1 MTLRSEILAL
11 TRSLLFRLWLLLT
24 AVFILTYA
32 SISLI
37 VFYGVKDFLQK
48 SAEQGLQILAS
59 ERLNRLDSQFSNQI
73 TNLHAWAKLEVM
85 DQLLTGDIDQ
95 RIALT
100 LTQMKQQYRLP
111 GNIYAFDSKGRLVA
125 ASTRHPA
132 AISRMPALWQ
142 TALQSHAGFVTK
154 HRDLY
159 DGQED
164 VAFIAP
170 VHASFAPKERI
181 GTLVLAYPWSSVA
194 SQLGTPNASM
204 IVLDRLHQNRVLF
217 SGMSPVVLSPMIG
230 DLMSG
235 HALLRGE
242 NGHYLAACAPGNN
255 GGEFARYAPGMP
267 PVLQGRWSVCAVQP
281 LRNDWLAPLALA
293 WRWILLSG
301 LLLGVPMG
309 LLILWLSRRFLKPI
323 TDLTG
328 VAVDIS
334 ASADLSHHAIEVKS
348 RDEIG
353 LLQQSFN
360 RMLARMQKAFQE
372 RARTESELEAANEKL
387 LSMAMTDSLTGLA
400 NRRAAEERFTEETA
414 RAKRHGYSFALAIC
428 DLDNF
433 KLVNDHYGHE
443 VGDRLLKHAAEILRN
458 ALRLDDWVAR
468 WGGEEFVLF
477 MHRVDEVEAVVTAER
492 ARMALKSQPLDID
505 HATIAMT
512 ASFGVSVLKGD
523 EMDVHSALAEADERL
538 YSAKKMGRDR
548 VVGPQRPSG
557 GVLKQA
563 SDLQL
568 ALREN
573 RVIPAYQVIVDLQSQ
588 AVVANEALAR
598 LVMPDGRLL
607 SAGQFIEAAED
618 THLIHQVDEAISRQ
632 AMRRCCEN
640 MCRNRNTRIAHF
652 INLSPNFLER
662 QDLVESL
669 LDLARSCRG
678 APCDAC
684 PAGAGAR
691 TPFVVEV
698 TERQLIVDFKAL
710 RQKLQPLIDAGFR
723 LALDDFGSGYSSFL
737 YLSELPVSFLKIDG
751 WMVQNMRSNPTVL
764 AAVESIVNLARRL
777 RITTIAEFVEDGE
790 TARLLRELGVNWGQG
805 HYFGMP
811 QRDAP
816 AQAR

>member
-1 MTLRSEILAL
+1 MTLRAEILTL
-11 TRSLLFRLWLLLT
+11 TRSLRFKLWLLLT
-24 AVFILTYA
+24 AIFVLTYA
-32 SISLI
+32 SISFI
-37 VFYGVKDFLQK
+37 VLYNVKDFLQK
-48 SAEQGLQILAS
+48 NAEHGLQILAS

-85 DQLLTGDIDQ
+85 DQLSTGDVDQ

-100 LTQMKQQYRLP
+100 LTQMKQQYRLS
-111 GNIYAFDSKGRLVA
+111 GNIYAFDNKGHLVA
-125 ASTRHPA
+125 ASARHP
-132 AISRMPALWQ
+132 ITIPQMPALWQ
-142 TALQSHAGFVTK
+142 AALQRGAGFVTK
-154 HRDLY
+154 HRNPY
-159 DGQED
+159 NSQEM
-164 VAFIAP
+164 VAFIVP
-170 VHASFAPKERI
+170 VHASFASQENI
-181 GTLVLAYPWSSVA
+181 GSLVLTDPWPSVV
-194 SQLGTPNASM
+194 SQLRTPNASL
-204 IVLDRLHQNRVLF
+204 IVLDRLRQNRVLF
-217 SGMSPVVLSPMIG
+217 SGMNPEALRPIAG
-230 DLMSG
+230 DLTSG
-235 HALLRGE
+235 QAILQGE
-242 NGHYLAACAPGNN
+242 GARYLAACAPGRLAMKTQAPF
-255 GGEFARYAPGMP
+255 GEPSFIES
-267 PVLQGRWSVCAVQP
+267 RWSMCAVQS
-281 LRNDWLAPLALA
+281 LRNGWLAPLAFA
-293 WRWILLSG
+293 WRWIVFSG
-301 LLLGVPMG
+301 LLLGIPMG

-323 TDLTG
+323 TDLTE

-334 ASADLSHHAIEVKS
+334 ASADFSGHTVEVKS

-360 RMLARMQKAFQE
+360 RMLARLQEAFQE
-372 RARTESELEAANEKL
+372 RARTESQLEAANEKL

-400 NRRAAEERFTEETA
+400 NRRAAEERFEEEIA

-443 VGDRLLKHAAEILRN
+443 IGDRLLKHAAEILRN
-458 ALRLDDWVAR
+458 TLRLDDWVAR

-492 ARMALKSQPLDID
+492 VRMALKSQPLDVD
-505 HATIAMT
+505 HATISMT
-512 ASFGVSVLKGD
+512 ASFGVSVLSGG

-538 YSAKKMGRDR
+538 YSAKKMGRDC

-557 GVLKQA
+557 GILKQA

-573 RVIPAYQVIVDLQSQ
+573 RVVPAYQVIVDLQSQ

-632 AMRRCCEN
+632 VIRRCCEN
-640 MCRNRNTRIAHF
+640 MCRGQNTQIAHF
-652 INLSPNFLER
+652 INLSPHFLGR
-662 QDLVESL
+662 QDLVNSL
-669 LDLARSCRG
+669 LELARSCQR
-678 APCDAC
+678 APCEAC

-698 TERQLIVDFKAL
+698 TERQLIVDFKDL

-723 LALDDFGSGYSSFL
+723 LALDDFGSGYSSLL
-737 YLSELPVSFLKIDG
+737 YLSELPVDFLKIEG
-751 WMVQNMRSNPTVL
+751 WMAQNMRSNPTVL
-764 AAVESIVNLARRL
+764 AAVESIVNLACRL
-777 RITTIAEFVEDGE
+777 HITTIAEFVEDAE
-790 TARLLRELGVNWGQG
+790 TLRLLRELGVNWGQG

-811 QRDAP
+811 ERDAAAP
-816 AQAR
+816 AC